1 MKKKKQKNKIMTYE
15 RYSYNKT
22 ENRYFKSEINKDVF
36 YLLCLRKL
44 IWLFPVILT
53 LLQSIFLHIG
63 TCQLISFANKSIGM

>member
-1 MKKKKQKNKIMTYE
+1 MKDTATTKLRTDISN
-15 RYSYNKT
+15 
-22 ENRYFKSEINKDVF
+22 SEINKDVF

-63 TCQLISFANKSIGM
+63 TSQLISFANKSTGM